1 MSYQMIDDVA
11 HFTDKFVKE
20 YKRDKSEAMIAFLSC
35 FWTCY
40 AIMEPKDRQFC
51 NYLMGGLIKHI
62 DSECFEDVANFGSF
76 LKDNPLQ

>member
-1 MSYQMIDDVA
+1 MIDDVA

-51 NYLMGGLIKHI
+51 N
-62 DSECFEDVANFGSF
+62 
-76 LKDNPLQ
+76 